1 MERGRRSAPWRIG
14 GNMRELLNKLEEMK
28 GKKEVRSSGVYI
40 DGKLWRSKPIKV
52 SKFKKAFGKYVDKV
66 KWKQIKKDEKSGMG
80 SSQRRDWT
88 DDDWIKWIVN
98 SIRVDNSEMSD
109 DDMIKNPG
117 RAIASLRM

>member
-1 MERGRRSAPWRIG
+1 
-14 GNMRELLNKLEEMK
+14 MRELLTKLEEMK

-66 KWKQIKKDEKSGMG
+66 KREQIRKDEKSGMG
-80 SSQRRDWT
+80 SSQRSDWT

-98 SIRVDNSEMSD
+98 SIRVDNREMSD
-109 DDMIKNPG
+109 DEMIKDPWK
-117 RAIASLRM
+117 AIASSRIWP